1 MKKTKRVRTI
11 QALRRARQR
20 GMTLVEIMIVVVIMG
35 MIASAVGIAVFNQLK
50 EARVK
55 TAEQETRTVE
65 NAVQLW
71 QTDHSGCPT
80 MAQLK
85 SDGKINRSA
94 RDRDPWDNEYIITCD
109 SGEVTVR
116 SKGPDG
122 VDGNE
127 DDVPRRRSRN

>member
-1 MKKTKRVRTI
+1 MKKTVRRTKI
-11 QALRRARQR
+11 QRLRRAAQR

-55 TAEQETRTVE
+55 TAEQECRTIE

-85 SDGKINRSA
+85 SDGKINRNA
-94 RDRDPWDNEYIITCD
+94 RDRDPWDNEYLISCD
-109 SGEVTVR
+109 GSDVTVR

-127 DDVPRRRSRN
+127 DDVPRRRNRN